1 MGVYTTRTLDYGR
14 GQAGNDL
21 GSMNG
26 FIGRAIV
33 KGYAAD
39 SDDATSPTTGT
50 HQCGYTDFYG
60 TEDRYAVVLVGWQYL
75 YMAAKLPRNA
85 KVLFANLVATV
96 RDAVFGSS
104 TVPSSVTI
112 GGVTGVPFEVWAIRR
127 RLTFNAGNF
136 TGQSNVNYF
145 TATPWVERGIKFGIG
160 ADTDGTYL
168 DRFVFT
174 QADHDGV
181 VGFAGRV
188 DKRASIRAELQRALD
203 EGQDMILA
211 IRSGNAKPSSLLDQY
226 VVIADPRT
234 SSGNAQH
241 TYFEVGYRYAREF
254 YAEGSDGRYDPTK
267 MLDATSEGLAQQIYA
282 GTPAR
287 GSITSPIKTFVRGEI
302 TNQQLAVVVHAGTV
316 RVGSIRHSVVGSGRC
331 RTVRAYTVAAGQGT
345 ISGEWEFAFTSATL
359 YDVYVTPEGGARTLV
374 ASGKSTASDQTI
386 TYTSLNM
393 LMLKSSGNG
402 NWSGTFAS
410 GDKVFVEIAADL
422 HSTTAP
428 LSSLDSFE
436 IMPHGSGDRTTADT
450 LQSRVAS
457 RGRTCQLCGSDTR
470 AIANSTGP
478 VTGVI
483 AVVTD
488 SGTWTH
494 IKVPDPTIFTAGDLA
509 TLAEYGAA
517 TDDGGAGRVEHVTIS
532 AVYDIGHATYPGQ
545 VRLAETIT
553 TPTDFDDT
561 SIFTSAVWIGKLDP
575 PTEQHLQE
583 AASTS
588 SDILTLTADIG
599 ITTGV
604 LVILDLTA
612 TDEDAAFEER
622 TIRDPATVSLAAN
635 QVQLTANPSR
645 AWPAGALVYARDDD
659 ASNVPF
665 FVRAA
670 PPIDASKGKKL
681 GYVVADAWALAE

>member
-1 MGVYTTRTLDYGR
+1 MGVYTARTLDFGR

-21 GSMNG
+21 ATTNG
-26 FIGRAIV
+26 VNGATAIV
-33 KGYAAD
+33 KGYTAD
-39 SDDATSPTTGT
+39 GDGTVSVTTGQ
-50 HQCGYTDFYG
+50 HQAGYSINSP
-60 TEDRYAVVLVGWQYL
+60 YAYYFTVIGWQYL

-85 KVLFANLVATV
+85 KVLYANLIHTLSSASTV
-96 RDAVFGSS
+96 GS
-104 TVPSSVTI
+104 TVPALATE
-112 GGVTGVPFEVWAIRR
+112 GGLTGAPIEVWAIRR
-127 RLTFNAGNF
+127 RMTFSGGNF
-136 TGQSNVNYF
+136 TGFTNTNYF
-145 TATPWVERGIKFGIG
+145 TATPWQEKGIKFGIG
-160 ADTDGTYL
+160 SDTDAAYL
-168 DRFVFT
+168 GRYIFT
-174 QADHDGV
+174 QADYDYLSPGNQ
-181 VGFAGRV
+181 RL
-188 DKRASIRAELQRALD
+188 DKRASIREELQRALD

-211 IRSGNAKPSSLLDQY
+211 IRGGWSKPSTSAAALAVISVDSRFQSGN
-226 VVIADPRT
+226 
-234 SSGNAQH
+234 NQH
-241 TYFEVGYRYAREF
+241 CYFEVGYRYAREF
-254 YAEGSDGRYDPTK
+254 YAEGADGRYDPTK
-267 MLDATSEGLAQQIYA
+267 LLDATSEGLAQQIYA

-316 RVGSIRHSVVGSGRC
+316 RVGSIRHVVVGSGRC
-331 RTVRAYTVAAGQGT
+331 RTVRAYPVATGQGT

-374 ASGKSTASDQTI
+374 ATGKSTASDETI
-386 TYTSLNM
+386 SYTSLTM
-393 LMLKSSGNG
+393 LMLKSAANG

-422 HSTTAP
+422 HSTSAP

-436 IMPHGSGDRTTADT
+436 IMPHTAGDRSSADT

-494 IKVPDPTIFTAGDLA
+494 IKVPDPMIFTVGDLA

-517 TDDGGAGRVEHVTIS
+517 DDDGGAGRVEHVTIE
-532 AVYDIGHATYPGQ
+532 AVYDINDATYPGQ

-553 TPTDFDDT
+553 SPTDFDDT
-561 SIFTSAVWIGKLDP
+561 SIFTSAVWVGKLDP
-575 PTEQHLQE
+575 PTEKHLQS

-588 SDILTLTADIG
+588 SDILTLTGDIG

-604 LVILDLTA
+604 VVILDLTA
-612 TDEDAAFEER
+612 TEEDAAFEER
-622 TIRDPATVSLAAN
+622 TIRNPPTVSLAAN
-635 QVQLTANPSR
+635 QIQLTANPSR

-665 FVRAA
+665 YVRAA
-670 PPIDASKGKKL
+670 PPIDATKGKKL